1 MAVAEF
7 AWKSESA
14 DAGSAESWRA
24 GLRLSD
30 IVLERNAKW
39 FITVR
44 WVMIAALA
52 LSEVVFVF
60 AGDPLAKIGIVANGW
75 WPALIAFTLACANVL
90 FEAFLVQPRL
100 KALVQPYVNLWVQI
114 IVDLTC
120 LTALVHFC
128 GSIATP
134 APFLY
139 VLHIVLSCVFFSI
152 KASFAVTSLAIV
164 FYVSAVTAELVG
176 IIKGHSLFAALTSS
190 LPLASGFASMCWAG
204 VLSLIFVAV
213 WYIVSQLSLVI
224 RTRENQ
230 LIEARE
236 EIRKAQEEKDRYA
249 VQMTHQLKAPL
260 DAVRSSIALITGGYS
275 GEVSEEI
282 RDLLTRIDK
291 RARGMSGLVI
301 DVLKLA
307 RVKAAAAIPGKGQIF
322 DVAAVM
328 ERCIETLRPVA
339 AARQIAL
346 TTSLE
351 HWDAE
356 GIPDQIEM
364 LLENVV
370 SNAIVYS
377 QNGET
382 VAIASVVLPEK
393 NELAVT
399 ITDKGIGIEAEYLP
413 HIFDEYFRAP
423 DAVRHNSA
431 SSGIGLAIVKAIAQS
446 HGLSI
451 RVESVHG
458 AGTAFTVCFPRSVH
472 AIPGRAA

>member
-7 AWKSESA
+7 AWKLVSA
-14 DAGSAESWRA
+14 DAGSAESWRS

-30 IVLERNAKW
+30 IVLERNARW
-39 FITVR
+39 FITIR
-44 WVMIAALA
+44 WVVVAALA
-52 LSEVVFVF
+52 LGEVLFVF
-60 AGDPLAKIGIVANGW
+60 ANAPLREIGIVAKGW
-75 WPALIAFTLACANVL
+75 WPVSIAIILACANVL
-90 FEAFLVQPRL
+90 FSIFLAQPRL
-100 KALVQPYVNLWVQI
+100 KALVQPSANVWIQI

-152 KASFAVTSLAIV
+152 KSSFAVTFLAIA
-164 FYVSAVTAELVG
+164 FYVSGVGAELVG
-176 IIKGHSLFAALTSS
+176 IVKHHNLFVALTSS
-190 LPLASGFASMCWAG
+190 LPLADGVASMCWAG
-204 VLSLIFVAV
+204 ALSLIFFAV
-213 WYIVSQLSLVI
+213 WYLVSQLSLVI
-224 RTRENQ
+224 RTRESQ

-260 DAVRSSIALITGGYS
+260 DAVRSSIALIIGGYS

-291 RARGMSGLVI
+291 RARGMSGLVM

-307 RVKAAAAIPGKGQIF
+307 RVKAAAAIPGKSRLF
-322 DVAAVM
+322 DVAVVL
-328 ERCIETLRPVA
+328 ERCVDTLRPVA

-346 TTSLE
+346 TTAIE
-351 HWDAE
+351 HWEAE
-356 GIPDQIEM
+356 GVPEQIEM

-377 QNGET
+377 KNGET
-382 VAIASVVLPEK
+382 VTIAASVLHEK

-431 SSGIGLAIVKAIAQS
+431 SSGIGLAIVKEIAQS

-451 RVESVHG
+451 KVESVHG
-458 AGTAFTVCFPRSVH
+458 EGTAFTVCFPRSVH
-472 AIPGRAA
+472 ATSGRAA

>member
-1 MAVAEF
+1 MSVAEF

-14 DAGSAESWRA
+14 DVGDAESWRS

-30 IVLERNAKW
+30 IVLERNARW
-39 FITVR
+39 FITIR
-44 WVMIAALA
+44 WVMVAALA
-52 LSEVVFVF
+52 LSEVLFVF
-60 AGDPLAKIGIVANGW
+60 ANAPLAKIGIIANGW
-75 WPALIAFTLACANVL
+75 WPAFIALILACANAL
-90 FEAFLVQPRL
+90 FALFLVQPRL
-100 KALVQPYVNLWVQI
+100 KGLVQPYVNLWVQI

-152 KASFAVTSLAIV
+152 QSSFAVTFLAIA
-164 FYVSAVTAELVG
+164 FYASAVAAELVG
-176 IIKGHSLFAALTSS
+176 IIKHHNLFAALTSS
-190 LPLASGFASMCWAG
+190 LPLASGMASICWAG

-213 WYIVSQLSLVI
+213 WYLVSQLSLVI
-224 RTRENQ
+224 RTRESQ

-236 EIRKAQEEKDRYA
+236 EIRKSQDEKDRYA

-291 RARGMSGLVI
+291 RARGMSGLVM

-307 RVKAAAAIPGKGQIF
+307 RVKAAAAIPEKSQVF
-322 DVAAVM
+322 DVAAVL
-328 ERCIETLRPVA
+328 EHCIETLRPVA
-339 AARQIAL
+339 VSRQIMLKTA
-346 TTSLE
+346 LE
-351 HWDAE
+351 HWNAE

-364 LLENVV
+364 LLENIV

-377 QNGET
+377 KNGET
-382 VAIASVVLPEK
+382 VTIASVVLPEK

-446 HGLSI
+446 HRLSI

-458 AGTAFTVCFPRSVH
+458 AGTAFTVCFPHSVH
-472 AIPGRAA
+472 ALPGRAA